1 MKTWRHRGSSGWVV
15 GTLVWASLLV
25 SGAGCRTLP
34 GATTDV
40 VTGGPDDIALV
51 GGTIHP
57 APGATPIVNGA
68 VLISGGRILAVGPR
82 DSVHIPEGTRVL
94 DVSGRTVL
102 PGFWNSHVHFT
113 APVWEEAERLPAAQ
127 LERQLQDFL
136 LRYGFVRAY
145 DLGSTPSVLQ
155 ALRRRIQSGE
165 VKGPTLFGAGGGL
178 VPLHGAPVYLPPGT
192 LPEASSPE
200 VTRAVVQRA
209 MDAVG
214 LDAVKLFTVSVTRQ
228 RPFPVMSSDSIRVA
242 VEEAHA
248 RGKPVFA
255 HPTNLAGVT
264 AAVEGGVDILAHT
277 VSSAEDL
284 PEALQQRMVRE
295 HVALIPTLSLWEPE
309 FKRAGVPEDAIA
321 RQVAASKKQL
331 GRHVESGGRV
341 LFGTDAGYEPDVS
354 PLREYVLMKE
364 AGLDFA
370 RILASLTTEPAAQFH
385 QEERFGR
392 LAPGF
397 EAAVVVVEGDPTR
410 EIEALA
416 QVRLVLGQGRILFQ
430 AE

>member
-1 MKTWRHRGSSGWVV
+1 MTTRQGGFVRWSVRA
-15 GTLVWASLLV
+15 LVWATLFA
-25 SGAGCRTLP
+25 SGVGCRTLP
-34 GATTDV
+34 GATTDIEK
-40 VTGGPDDIALV
+40 GEPDIALV

-57 APGATPIVNGA
+57 TPGAAPIVDGV
-68 VLISGGRILAVGPR
+68 VLVSGGRIRAVGPR
-82 DSVHIPEGTRVL
+82 DSVHIPEGTRVV
-94 DVSGRTVL
+94 DVSGQTVL
-102 PGFWNSHVHFT
+102 PGFWTSHVHFT
-113 APVWEEAERLPAAQ
+113 APVWEEAATLPAAK

-145 DLGSTPSVLQ
+145 DLGSAPSVFE
-155 ALRRRIQSGE
+155 AIRRRIQRGE
-165 VKGPTLFGAGGGL
+165 VRGPVLLGAGGGL
-178 VPLHGAPVYLPPGT
+178 VPLDGAPVYLPPGT
-192 LPEASSPE
+192 LPEASTPE
-200 VTRAVVQRA
+200 VTRAVVRRA
-209 MDAVG
+209 LDEHGKDAI
-214 LDAVKLFTVSVTRQ
+214 KLFTVSVTRQ

-242 VEEAHA
+242 TEEAHA

-255 HPTNLAGVT
+255 HPTNVSGVT

-277 VSSAEDL
+277 VSSAEEL
-284 PEALQQRMVRE
+284 PEALQQRIVSK

-309 FKRAGVPEDAIA
+309 FKRAGAPEDVIA
-321 RQVAASKKQL
+321 RQVAASQKQL
-331 GRHVESGGRV
+331 ARHVALGGRV

-364 AGLDFA
+364 AGMDFH

-392 LAPGF
+392 LAPGLDGD
-397 EAAVVVVEGDPTR
+397 VVVVQGDPTQ

-416 QVRLVLGQGRILFQ
+416 RVRLTLRQGRIVFQ